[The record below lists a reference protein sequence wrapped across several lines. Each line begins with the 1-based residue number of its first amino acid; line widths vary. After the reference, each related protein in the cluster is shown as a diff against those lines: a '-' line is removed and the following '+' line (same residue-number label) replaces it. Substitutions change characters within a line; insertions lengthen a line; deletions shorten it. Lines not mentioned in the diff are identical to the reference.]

1 MAIEV
6 KDLAGLSQPV
16 TKLVEV
22 VSAGCG
28 ALWRPLAIRMEA
40 AARGSEIK
48 AIARAEAE
56 ATVEASNIRTAAATD
71 RIESLLHDH
80 PDLAAR
86 AKQRLLAR
94 EVEGLLNIESI
105 ADFASEALPET
116 VSPDPVSPDWRR
128 KFFLEA
134 ENICDI
140 DLQFLWGKVLAG
152 EVAAP
157 GTFSLRTLD
166 TLRQLSRAEAE
177 LFQRAC
183 ALAMSDGW
191 IALPTPSPA
200 SLSPFGITFDDLLSL
215 KDAGLLLNAEQLVVE
230 YLVEKSGSREHVPE
244 PSKLRSLS
252 NNGVSIRLAHTPQSL
267 HKDLQIP
274 AVVFTKAGKELQRL
288 VEPHETSD
296 YLHTLGHTFRQMGCV
311 AKRGVVVPTGGST
324 SAIVFQEDL

>member
-1 MAIEV
+1 MAMEV
-6 KDLAGLSQPV
+6 KSLLGCLSL
-16 TKLVEV
+16 TKLAEV
-22 VSAGCG
+22 VFGP
-28 ALWRPLAIRMEA
+28 LYRPIAIRTEA
-40 AARGSEIK
+40 AARAYEIRK
-48 AIARAEAE
+48 IARAKAE
-56 ATVEASNIRTAAATD
+56 ASVDASNIRIAAVND
-71 RIESLLHDH
+71 RIESLQHNH
-80 PDLAAR
+80 PDLAERAR
-86 AKQRLLAR
+86 QWVLMR
-94 EVEGLLNIESI
+94 EIESLLNIESI
-105 ADFASEALPET
+105 AVAAAQALPET

-134 ENICDI
+134 ENICDA
-140 DLQFLWGKVLAG
+140 DLQVLWGKVLAG

-166 TLRQLSRAEAE
+166 TLRQLSRPEAE

-230 YLVEKSGSREHVPE
+230 YLVEKLGSSEHVPE
-244 PSKLRSLS
+244 PSKLKSLS

-267 HKDLQIP
+267 HQDLQIP
-274 AVVFTKAGKELQRL
+274 ALVFTKAGKELQRL
-288 VEPHETSD
+288 VQPHETSD
-296 YLHTLGHTFRQMGCV
+296 YLHALGNTLRQMGCV
-311 AKRGVVVPTGGST
+311 VKRGVVVPTGGST